1 MDEESKS
8 PIEIDEQQDDEEKSF
23 DATFENE
30 ISGTRHLL

>member
-8 PIEIDEQQDDEEKSF
+8 PIEIEQQDDEEKSF